1 MWVLIAVVVLLAL
14 LFALFQCSNSFSN
27 ETGGAGAG
35 QTAAPPAAPA
45 TGAQTAPTGENPGGA
60 GAGGEGSGGAGAGGA
75 AGSLSA
81 GGTALLPV
89 AQAADANGSLAG
101 LVGQQVSAQGVTVQ
115 SVDANEGFWVGTS
128 PADRV
133 WVQLDG
139 RGEST
144 YTVKAGDRVSFTGQL
159 AANPTGFDQRIGVDA
174 GEGAE
179 QLRTQAAHIT
189 VPVDALQLAAG

>member
-1 MWVLIAVVVLLAL
+1 
-14 LFALFQCSNSFSN
+14 
-27 ETGGAGAG
+27 
-35 QTAAPPAAPA
+35 
-45 TGAQTAPTGENPGGA
+45 
-60 GAGGEGSGGAGAGGA
+60 
-75 AGSLSA
+75 
-81 GGTALLPV
+81 LLPV

-144 YTVKAGDRVSFTGQL
+144 YTVKAGDRVSFTGQM
-159 AANPTGFDQRIGVDA
+159 AANPPGFDQRIGVDA